1 MPQQPEDPKVQ
12 REARR
17 KTAMEIRQALEPLS
31 RRAETAGLTFVAY
44 LLAMAAHHTEDEI
57 QRLEKGGSRAENGG

>member
-1 MPQQPEDPKVQ
+1 
-12 REARR
+12 
-17 KTAMEIRQALEPLS
+17 MEIRQALEPLS